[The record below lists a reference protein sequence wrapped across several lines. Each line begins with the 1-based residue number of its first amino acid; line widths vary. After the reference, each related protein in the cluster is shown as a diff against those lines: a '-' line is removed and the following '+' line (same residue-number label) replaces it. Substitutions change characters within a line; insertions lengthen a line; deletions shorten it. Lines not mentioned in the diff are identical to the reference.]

1 MTLNLRRSVFSFVFS
16 MLLSGVY
23 AKLHAQATQTVYLS
37 GTDKD
42 HPVNWDFF
50 INTGQKNGSWNKI
63 AVPSNWELQGFG
75 TYNYFQD
82 TKNPDEHGLYKY
94 HFTAVAAWS
103 RKKTFIVFEGAMTDT
118 KVMINGLLAGPIHQG
133 GYYRFKYDITDL
145 LKTCDTLLEVC
156 VSKKSENAS
165 INLAERRA
173 DFWQFGGIYRPVYL
187 EIVPANY
194 IDHLAIDA
202 KADGSMKVDVYAPDL
217 KNGNFITTQ
226 LQTLEGQKIGPEL
239 KENVANGEN
248 PISLKGN
255 YKAITPWNPEFPK
268 LYNLVV

>member
-1 MTLNLRRSVFSFVFS
+1 MFFHLKIHKWQPAFFLAF
-16 MLLSGVY
+16 LLVISGGD
-23 AKLHAQATQTVYLS
+23 ADLHAQTTQIVYLS

-42 HPVNWDFF
+42 HTINWDFF
-50 INTGQKNGSWNKI
+50 INTGQRSGSWNKI
-63 AVPSNWELQGFG
+63 AVPSIWELQDFG

-94 HFTAVAAWS
+94 HFTADAAWS
-103 RKKTFIVFEGAMTDT
+103 KKKTFIVFEGAMTDT

-145 LKTCDTLLEVC
+145 LKTGDNLLEVG

-194 IDHLAIDA
+194 IDHIAIDA
-202 KADGSMKVDVYAPDL
+202 KADGSIRVDVYAPNI
-217 KNGNFITTQ
+217 KNGNRITAQ
-226 LQTLEGQKIGPEL
+226 LQSLEGQKIG
-239 KENVANGEN
+239 KEIVEEAMNGGF
-248 PISLKGN
+248 PASL
-255 YKAITPWNPEFPK
+255 
-268 LYNLVV
+268 